1 MYNVDGTPHGA
12 EFQVNSYAAYD
23 QRYPAVTSLHNAG
36 FVVIWNSQAQDDSVS
51 GVFAQRYDAQG
62 NKLYH

>member
-1 MYNVDGTPHGA
+1 
-12 EFQVNSYAAYD
+12 VNSYAAYD